1 MLISSAFPSN
11 FLRAVDLQGRAV
23 RVTIDTVKL
32 EEIGGETRPILYFE
46 GKQRGLPLNK
56 TNATTIAAML
66 GDETLHWE
74 GQQIE
79 LYPTET
85 DFQGKRV
92 QAIRVRMP
100 AGAGRANVAA
110 PLPTAYAEQSQS
122 ARPAQRQAAMAG
134 GDDLNDEVPF

>member
-1 MLISSAFPSN
+1 MLISTAFPSN

-23 RVTIDTVKL
+23 RVTIDTVRL

-56 TNATTIAAML
+56 VNAMTIAQIY
-66 GDETLHWE
+66 GDETLNWE

-79 LYPTET
+79 LYPTEV

-92 QAIRVRMP
+92 QAIRIRMP
-100 AGAGRANVAA
+100 AGAGRANAAA
-110 PLPTAYAEQSQS
+110 PLPNAYAQASQ
-122 ARPAQRQAAMAG
+122 PAQRQPAMAG
-134 GDDLNDEVPF
+134 SDGLSDEIPF